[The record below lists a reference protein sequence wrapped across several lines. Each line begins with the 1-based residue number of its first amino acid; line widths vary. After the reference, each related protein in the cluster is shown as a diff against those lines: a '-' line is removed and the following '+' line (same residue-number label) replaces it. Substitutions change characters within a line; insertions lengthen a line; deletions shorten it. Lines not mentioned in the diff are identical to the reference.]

1 MLWLPQTSTNKLSVL
16 TGATVMA
23 PNIKV
28 FLQVALLC
36 YVVTTSIGGSIDF
49 QKALA
54 TLQKEVEDL
63 KQQSQEEINSLVTEI
78 ELLHQKNEQLEKRL
92 QQIEA
97 KG

>member
-1 MLWLPQTSTNKLSVL
+1 MT
-16 TGATVMA
+16 

-49 QKALA
+49 RKALA

-78 ELLHQKNEQLEKRL
+78 ELLHQKNEQLDRRL

>member
-1 MLWLPQTSTNKLSVL
+1 
-16 TGATVMA
+16 MA
-23 PNIKV
+23 PNVKV
-28 FLQVALLC
+28 FLQVVLLC
-36 YVVTTSIGGSIDF
+36 YVVTTSIGGSIDL

-78 ELLHQKNEQLEKRL
+78 ELLHQKNEHLEKRL
-92 QQIEA
+92 EQIEA